1 MIVVD
6 NRVGA
11 IELAETLQ
19 AMHVPVEVKRLP
31 FGDFRWDGLGPKGP
45 CTVGVE
51 RKKVRDVLCCIEDSR
66 FAAHQLP
73 GLIETYDYA
82 YLIVEGRATVDTSTL
97 ELIEPY
103 GDTGRG
109 RPYRLGPSR
118 NIPYRQ
124 FDNYLNSISTQSSCR
139 VKRSISPAE
148 TIMQIVDLFNWWQ
161 KPWSQHQSLKVLRK
175 EPPKFSFFTPSVRQ
189 LVASCLPGI
198 GYEKSMAVAQKFPT
212 ITEMVLASPRQ
223 WMEIPGIGPTLAKRI
238 TKLLFEGEKE
248 KDNGKNY

>member
-1 MIVVD
+1 
-6 NRVGA
+6 
-11 IELAETLQ
+11 
-19 AMHVPVEVKRLP
+19 MHVQVEIKRLE
-31 FGDFRWDGLGPKGP
+31 FADFRFDGLGPKGP
-45 CTVGVE
+45 CAVGIE
-51 RKKVRDVLCCIEDSR
+51 RKKIRDVLCSIEDGR

-73 GLIETYDYA
+73 GLIEAYDYV
-82 YLIVEGRATVDTSTL
+82 YLIVEGRRTVDTTTL
-97 ELIEPY
+97 DLIEPY

-118 NIPYRQ
+118 NILYRQ

-139 VKRSISPAE
+139 VKHSLSPAE
-148 TIMQIVDLFNWWQ
+148 TIMQLVDLYNWWQ

-212 ITEMVLASPRQ
+212 ITEMVLASPRE
-223 WMEIPGIGPTLAKRI
+223 WASIPGIGKILATRI
-238 TKLLFEGEKE
+238 TKLLFEGEE
-248 KDNGKNY
+248 KKD